1 MPADLTSL
9 AARATTRASVGR
21 ALDGL
26 DAFTLQ
32 AVEVL
37 AVLPEP
43 ATRSDVARLLG
54 VRPGVAAE
62 PIDRLRELALLWG
75 RDGALRLV
83 RTVRDAVGPYP
94 AGLGPPLAELLGR
107 RDPGRLHALARDLGL
122 PGGPRPPAAADD
134 GSTDGTLP
142 DAGRPLADPASA
154 LAVDLAD
161 PTVLADLLD
170 RAPDGVRDVL
180 DRLTWG

>member
-1 MPADLTSL
+1 MPARPAGAPRSLADDLRARDDAQLLTLLRSRPDLTAPVPADLTSL

-43 ATRSDVARLLG
+43 ASRSDVARLLG
-54 VRPGVAAE
+54 VRPGVAAG
-62 PIDRLRELALLWG
+62 PVDRLRELALLWG

-83 RTVRDAVGPYP
+83 THSVPT
-94 AGLGPPLAELLGR
+94 
-107 RDPGRLHALARDLGL
+107 
-122 PGGPRPPAAADD
+122 PPASDRRWPSCSPAATPADCTPSRAAS
-134 GSTDGTLP
+134 GSHP
-142 DAGRPLADPASA
+142 S
-154 LAVDLAD
+154 
-161 PTVLADLLD
+161 
-170 RAPDGVRDVL
+170 RAPTASEPTRRPRSRRIWPGP
-180 DRLTWG
+180 TS